1 MAHPSWRWQ
10 QNPISSCGTLP
21 QTPSFEIAEL
31 HHDSHVFLIELVS
44 VWATWAVRSCSCAPQ
59 CRMVPGKSLQWETK
73 KITWAPSQSV
83 HLDAAIRPA
92 GLASV
97 AAASVGAVPHLVASG
112 GVEAQAG
119 SGDSQYQ
126 MVALQPVAIGGRMK
140 GTCRIARVQLPGE
153 LLTWSLMLSLHED
166 EVFLRRRLT
175 IPDRRVCDAR
185 LTHPMPS
192 HQSRRCHNVMRASV

>member
-1 MAHPSWRWQ
+1 MLYAQTVVRLCQDGSPQLEMAAKSDQLLW
-10 QNPISSCGTLP
+10 
-21 QTPSFEIAEL
+21 
-31 HHDSHVFLIELVS
+31 
-44 VWATWAVRSCSCAPQ
+44 
-59 CRMVPGKSLQWETK
+59 MVPGKSLQWETK

-140 GTCRIARVQLPGE
+140 GTCRIARVQLPGGMVTVRTTVRLE
-153 LLTWSLMLSLHED
+153 DGRKGATVATTAISMVSSLVLSAKAQIGGVET
-166 EVFLRRRLT
+166 VLRRVIT
-175 IPDRRVCDAR
+175 AVGMGAR
-185 LTHPMPS
+185 SIT
-192 HQSRRCHNVMRASV
+192 RADL